1 MDSNTNGYINHVIF
15 DLWKERNNI
24 LECALENERIRCRNL
39 VEDCKGENKKVED
52 ADIRIMKLEMEVE
65 AKTTEVN
72 SLMEECNRLIL
83 LIEQRS
89 CNP

>member
-1 MDSNTNGYINHVIF
+1 MDSNTNGYINHAIF
-15 DLWKERNNI
+15 DLLKDKNSI
-24 LECALENERIRCRNL
+24 LERALENERIRCRNL
-39 VEDCKGENKKVED
+39 AEDRREENKKVED

-65 AKTTEVN
+65 VKATEVN
-72 SLMEECNRLIL
+72 SLMEEYNRLIL

>member
-1 MDSNTNGYINHVIF
+1 MDSNTNGFINHAIF
-15 DLWKERNNI
+15 DLWKEKHTI
-24 LECALENERIRCRNL
+24 LERALENERIRCRNL
-39 VEDCKGENKKVED
+39 VEDWRQKNKKVED
-52 ADIRIMKLEMEVE
+52 ADICIMKLEMEVE

>member
-1 MDSNTNGYINHVIF
+1 MDSNTNGYINHAIF
-15 DLWKERNNI
+15 YLWKDRNSI
-24 LECALENERIRCRNL
+24 LERALENKRIRCRNL
-39 VEDCKGENKKVED
+39 AKDWREENKKVED
-52 ADIRIMKLEMEVE
+52 ADIHIMKLEMEVE
-65 AKTTEVN
+65 VKTTEVN